1 MQLSLELKTFVD
13 DFIFNEAKFIF
24 NLLSISEIVERKGL
38 KNISRYIKAT
48 AYSRQTI
55 IAKLFRSLKIPG
67 DDVSVFKILLDD
79 YLKQSSG
86 HISNIEDYAKKYNL
100 AGCSQTMYFAKETI
114 QRERQELSKIF
125 DCIQNMID
133 IIYKQIVVCPL
144 CGLVITEDA
153 DRCPLCGANKA
164 IFRNF

>member
-1 MQLSLELKTFVD
+1 MPLSLELKAVLDEFVV
-13 DFIFNEAKFIF
+13 NEAKFIF

-55 IAKLFRSLKIPG
+55 ITKLFRSLKIPEEA
-67 DDVSVFKILLDD
+67 VSVFKILLDD
-79 YLKQSSG
+79 YLKQISG
-86 HISNIEDYAKKYNL
+86 HINNIEDYAKKFNL

-114 QRERQELSKIF
+114 QREQEELNKIF
-125 DCIQNMID
+125 DCIQNMRD

-144 CGLVITEDA
+144 CGLVITEDL
-153 DRCPLCGANKA
+153 DKCPLCGANKA
-164 IFRNF
+164 IFRTF